1 MSARVPLPMV
11 RTLVLSVKPTFVTPS
26 LVLTV
31 MELASAA
38 SILPLTLTAAGFC
51 ARAGTASTAVSAAAV
66 RTCDNFMFFFLP
78 KFTRRDDTTARVGC
92 EGRPTDEPVTIAL
105 RAWHL

>member
-11 RTLVLSVKPTFVTPS
+11 RTLVLSVMPTFVAPS

-38 SILPLTLTAAGFC
+38 STLPLTLTAAGFC
-51 ARAGTASTAVSAAAV
+51 ARAGTASAAVSAAAV
-66 RTCDNFMFFFLP
+66 RMRDNVMFFFLP
-78 KFTRRDDTTARVGC
+78 KFTRRDDTAARLGC
-92 EGRPTDEPVTIAL
+92 EGRPTDG
-105 RAWHL
+105 R